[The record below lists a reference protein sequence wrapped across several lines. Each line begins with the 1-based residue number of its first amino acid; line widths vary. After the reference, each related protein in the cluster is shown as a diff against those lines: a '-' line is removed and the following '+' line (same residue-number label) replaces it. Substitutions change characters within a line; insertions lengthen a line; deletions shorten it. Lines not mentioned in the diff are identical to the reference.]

1 MKKNN
6 KVFQVNSEEIRK
18 LRHKVLRQGKPF
30 SSTKYKKDEM
40 QETFHLGFFE
50 KKKIVS
56 CATFYPEEQIDIKSY
71 KAYRLR
77 GMATEEKYRKKGIGK
92 EIMLTAFKMIKE
104 KKGDLLWCNA
114 RLVAIE
120 FYKKVGLKTIGN
132 QFNIS
137 DIGPHYVMYKKL

>member
-1 MKKNN
+1 
-6 KVFQVNSEEIRK
+6 
-18 LRHKVLRQGKPF
+18 
-30 SSTKYKKDEM
+30 
-40 QETFHLGFFE
+40 
-50 KKKIVS
+50 
-56 CATFYPEEQIDIKSY
+56 
-71 KAYRLR
+71 
-77 GMATEEKYRKKGIGK
+77 
-92 EIMLTAFKMIKE
+92 MIKE